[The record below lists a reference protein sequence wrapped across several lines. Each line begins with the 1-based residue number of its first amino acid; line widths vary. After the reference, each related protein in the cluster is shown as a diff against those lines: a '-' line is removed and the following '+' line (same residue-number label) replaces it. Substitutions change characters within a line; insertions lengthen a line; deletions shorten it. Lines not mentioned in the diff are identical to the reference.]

1 MVTAAARKPSRRS
14 KPVVLVRVWEDD
26 PQSGGSP
33 VERPAPAL
41 PRAPM
46 RILLDAVAPAAGLY
60 EPGTP
65 EFRYWVAAETL
76 QRAVGFWAGILPRG
90 TTWQRGPE
98 LTVRLDA
105 GDRLNA
111 LYNRENLVFFH
122 ATVGGVTV
130 YTGES
135 PDVVAHELG
144 HAVLDALRPQL
155 WDAMSHEVAA
165 FHEAFGDMSAMLC
178 ALQLPS
184 MRHEVLAQTGGLYR
198 VSRLSRVAEQL
209 GWAVRQRQPC
219 AADPDCL
226 RNAVNC
232 FFYQP
237 AAQLPAFSPA
247 GQLSSAPHNFSR
259 VFTGGFFETFAGMVV
274 LTSRRPTADDLLTVS
289 VDAGR
294 LLVAAVQAAPV
305 VPAYF
310 SQVVAHLLEADRQ
323 LFDGKYAT
331 AIQNGFRLKGI
342 LSLTSMSATP
352 LAATPAAAAR
362 GSRRRTEPHPA
373 ELPRVVLAGRDLGL
387 DDRPVLCRA
396 AGQARRLAVTASALD
411 GGPSVPAAAEE
422 VARDFLRELLI
433 RGQVQL
439 PGRRSLVDD
448 EGPFASSP
456 THELVEE
463 GDALAVVRRSFEA
476 RIARIASTAATRH
489 ARPHP

>member
-1 MVTAAARKPSRRS
+1 MVKAAARKPSRRS
-14 KPVVLVRVWEDD
+14 KPEALVRVWEDD
-26 PQSGGSP
+26 PQSGAPP
-33 VERPAPAL
+33 VERPVPVL
-41 PRAPM
+41 PKAPM
-46 RILLDAVAPAAGLY
+46 KITLDVAAPAAGLY

-76 QRAVGFWAGILPRG
+76 ERAVGFWSSVLPKG
-90 TTWQRGPE
+90 TTWQRGPD

-105 GDRLNA
+105 ADRLNA

-165 FHEAFGDMSAMLC
+165 FHESFGDMSAMLC

-184 MRHEVLAQTGGLYR
+184 MRQEVLAQTGGLYR
-198 VSRLSRVAEQL
+198 ASRLSRVAEQL
-209 GWAVRQRQPC
+209 GWAIRQRQPC

-237 AAQLPAFSPA
+237 ATQLPVFSPA
-247 GQLSSAPHNFSR
+247 GQLSSAPHNYSR
-259 VFTGGFFETFAGMVV
+259 VFTGAFLETFAGMVV
-274 LTSRRPTADDLLTVS
+274 LTSRRPTADDLHAVG
-289 VDAGR
+289 VDLAR

-310 SQVVAHLLEADRQ
+310 AQVAAHLLEADRR
-323 LFDGKYAT
+323 LFGGKYAT
-331 AIQNGFRLKGI
+331 AVANGFRVKGI
-342 LSLTSMSATP
+342 LSLASLAAAP
-352 LAATPAAAAR
+352 LAATPPAAR
-362 GSRRRTEPHPA
+362 ATRGRAGSDRE

-396 AGQARRLAVTASALD
+396 AGQSRRLSVNASALD
-411 GGPSVPAAAEE
+411 GGTSVPPAAEE
-422 VARDFLRELLI
+422 VARDFLRELLV
-433 RGQVQL
+433 RGQVRL
-439 PGRRSLVDD
+439 PGRPSLADD
-448 EGPFASSP
+448 DTLLASSP

-463 GDALAVVRRSFEA
+463 GEALAVVRRSFEA
-476 RIARIASTAATRH
+476 R
-489 ARPHP
+489 